1 MFLIYEATNYNYKEI
16 AYIPDDDP
24 KTIKDAVYEK
34 LGISDHM
41 EFVFHNNSIYL
52 DFEIED
58 TFGEDEDYLD
68 EDGNF
73 DWDKFE
79 EALKNGD
86 VDLDDV
92 SEEGS
97 VYVLDA
103 DCVQIDEDGDIC

>member
-1 MFLIYEATNYNYKEI
+1 MFLVYEAANYNYKEI
-16 AYIPDDDP
+16 TYIPDDDE
-24 KTIKDAVYEK
+24 KTIRDAVYEK
-34 LGISDHM
+34 LEISNHM
-41 EFVFHNNSIYL
+41 EFIFHNNSIYVIF
-52 DFEIED
+52 DIED
-58 TFGEDEDYLD
+58 VFGDDEDYLD

-97 VYVLDA
+97 VYVLDKE
-103 DCVQIDEDGDIC
+103 CIQIDDEGDIC